1 VKNGGG
7 IPFRRT
13 QVDLIYPGDGRQT
26 GFDKVSDLITF
37 ANERNLF
44 EKSGTHFLIKGDKV
58 ANGLEAMKRYLKNN
72 EGAFQ
77 TVSKAVE
84 LLIKKE
90 QEAPAA
96 SV

>member
-1 VKNGGG
+1 
-7 IPFRRT
+7 
-13 QVDLIYPGDGRQT
+13 
-26 GFDKVSDLITF
+26 
-37 ANERNLF
+37 
-44 EKSGTHFLIKGDKV
+44 
-58 ANGLEAMKRYLKNN
+58 MKRYLKNN